1 MNTLLLVS
9 IAIII
14 VLILICFILIMINSS
29 KINTLLDYSDDGD
42 IIGALKEY
50 YQKVDDLAA
59 TIESKTDAVTL
70 SRLSECESKTSM
82 SVKKLGVI
90 HFDAY
95 DDVKGNLSFSVA
107 MLNDNDDGI
116 ILTSLYGHNSCN
128 TYVRD
133 VRNGKTSVKLLK
145 EEIMAFEKAKNKI
158 RKGVENDEEK

>member
-50 YQKVDDLAA
+50 YQKVDDLAG

-70 SRLSECESKTSM
+70 SRLSECESKTSV
-82 SVKKLGVI
+82 SIKKLGVI

-107 MLNDNDDGI
+107 LLNDNDDGI

-133 VRNGKTSVKLLK
+133 IRNGKTSVKLLK
-145 EEIMAFEKAKNKI
+145 EEMMAFEKAKNKL
-158 RKGVENDEEK
+158 RKGAENDE

>member
-70 SRLSECESKTSM
+70 SRLSECESKTSV
-82 SVKKLGVI
+82 SIKKLGVI
-90 HFDAY
+90 HFDAF

-116 ILTSLYGHNSCN
+116 ILTSLYGHSSCN

-145 EEIMAFEKAKNKI
+145 EEMMAFEKAKNKL
-158 RKGVENDEEK
+158 RKGNENDE

>member
-9 IAIII
+9 IGIII

-42 IIGALKEY
+42 IIGALKDY

-70 SRLSECESKTSM
+70 SRLSECETKTSM
-82 SVKKLGVI
+82 SVKKMGVI

-107 MLNDNDDGI
+107 LLNDNDDGI

-145 EEIMAFEKAKNKI
+145 EEMMAFEKAKNKL
-158 RKGVENDEEK
+158 RKGTENEK

>member
-70 SRLSECESKTSM
+70 SRLSECESKTSV
-82 SVKKLGVI
+82 SIKKLGVI
-90 HFDAY
+90 HFDAF

-116 ILTSLYGHNSCN
+116 ILTSLYGHSSCN

-145 EEIMAFEKAKNKI
+145 EEMMAFEKAKNKL
-158 RKGVENDEEK
+158 RKGAENDE